1 MLFGD
6 LNKIVNSFEKLGG
19 RDIWNIRLFLKIF
32 MQELGA
38 IDLGFTGCRFAW
50 EIRQEGIASIKE
62 RIDRAIADK
71 GWLNLFPTVTIEH
84 LRREHFDHCPILI
97 NTEKEH
103 KWGRRP
109 FRFLEAWTTEKSC
122 TQIVQT
128 TWNMDLKNMRANHK
142 LSRSLDFTISAL
154 KKWSTEVFGFAQTR
168 IQTLEKELETLQ
180 TRGIDIKW
188 KEKEIMDKLNLQM
201 SI

>member
-50 EIRQEGIASIKE
+50 EIGQEGIASIKE

-71 GWLNLFPTVTIEH
+71 GWLNLFPTVLLNTCEGS
-84 LRREHFDHCPILI
+84 ILI
-97 NTEKEH
+97 IA
-103 KWGRRP
+103 P
-109 FRFLEAWTTEKSC
+109 FSSIRKRSTSGAEDLFVSWKLGLQKNLVLRLFRQLGTWT
-122 TQIVQT
+122 
-128 TWNMDLKNMRANHK
+128 
-142 LSRSLDFTISAL
+142 
-154 KKWSTEVFGFAQTR
+154 
-168 IQTLEKELETLQ
+168 
-180 TRGIDIKW
+180 
-188 KEKEIMDKLNLQM
+188 
-201 SI
+201 